1 MRTAR
6 ELDGNDIVLGHF
18 TLGRTFPLRERLAAA
33 RDAGVAGVGLFV
45 LDLELHAAEGLDD
58 DALERLLRE
67 HDLLLVDLDLIVL
80 AASDAAGRERS
91 DRFVRRAAE
100 LADRFGFRYLQTIG
114 PTSAPGA
121 AGFDETVDALGAVA
135 DAMAPYGVEVGLEY
149 VGFTTIATA
158 DQAIAVVAACG
169 RPNVGVCVD
178 IWHHRRAS
186 DAIDLTSIPASL
198 VRCVQ
203 MNDGPRVPEHPD
215 YKVDCVR
222 NRWAPGTGE
231 MDAVGFA
238 ATLMAMG
245 VDTPWTLEVCRDAAE
260 LTDGRGHAHVQ
271 HTVAALRDV
280 LAQARRDAVR
290 VASESGRQ

>member
-1 MRTAR
+1 MRSAR
-6 ELDGNDIVLGHF
+6 ELDGGDIVLGHF

-33 RDAGVAGVGLFV
+33 RDAGVAGVGLFLV
-45 LDLELHAAEGLDD
+45 DLELHAAEGLDD
-58 DALERLLRE
+58 DELERLLRE
-67 HDLLLVDLDLIVL
+67 HEMLLVDLDLIVL
-80 AASDAAGRERS
+80 APSDAAQRERS
-91 DRFVRRAAE
+91 ARFVRRAAE

-114 PTSAPGA
+114 PTAGDGA
-121 AGFDETVDALGAVA
+121 AGFDQTVDALGEVA

-149 VGFTTIATA
+149 VGFTTVATA
-158 DQAIAVVAACG
+158 DEAVAAVTACG
-169 RPNVGVCVD
+169 RANVGVCVD

-186 DAIDLTSIPASL
+186 DMVDLTTIPASL

-238 ATLMAMG
+238 ASLMAMG
-245 VDTPWTLEVCRDAAE
+245 VDAPWTLEVCRDAAE
-260 LTDGRGHAHVQ
+260 LTDGRGYAHVQ
-271 HTVAALRDV
+271 RSVAALRDV
-280 LAQARRDAVR
+280 LERARLGMV
-290 VASESGRQ
+290 S